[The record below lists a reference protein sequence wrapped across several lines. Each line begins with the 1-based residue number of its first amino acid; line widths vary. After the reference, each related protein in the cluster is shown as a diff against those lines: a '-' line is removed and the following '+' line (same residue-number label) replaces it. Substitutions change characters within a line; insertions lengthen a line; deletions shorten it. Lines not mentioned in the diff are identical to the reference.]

1 MINLGRFCTTGRL
14 GLPQVNRHLPLSCS
28 PESIV
33 RQNFGVV
40 RSPPLDVFWARP
52 RHEVPSL
59 GVALLRDLAHERT
72 APSFYIERIASA
84 WRTTGRRS
92 NVHEIVHLL
101 SGSYDHSRPG
111 SGTQSAIEKA
121 RNHPRLVCLL
131 VAGEQSSFRRARV
144 ISGERR
150 GYGVEIHVVR
160 PPINFRSWSGSR
172 LLRAQ
177 CLT

>member
-14 GLPQVNRHLPLSCS
+14 GLPQANRHLPLSCS

-131 VAGEQSSFRRARV
+131 VAGEQSSINSTPRT
-144 ISGERR
+144 
-150 GYGVEIHVVR
+150 R
-160 PPINFRSWSGSR
+160 PPILVRSFNGGAKKQA
-172 LLRAQ
+172 LRTRAGN
-177 CLT
+177 